1 MSEQVN
7 TSPFQL
13 FERYPDE
20 EAARFYFEKR
30 RWNCLVVCP
39 HCGCDSRISARTGN
53 RIGYYRCGACN
64 KEFTVRRDTIL
75 ERSRIPL
82 HKWLHAMARAITM
95 GKNVSLVQFGKD
107 VGVSPKTALAILDR
121 LHEACGDD
129 ANPKVT
135 SAVEENDALHMSQK
149 NLDRMTD
156 KVFAYNPNAKS
167 NNVLGV
173 IAGAPDKPL
182 VIGEIEIPC
191 YVLEN
196 EERVLTQSGM
206 FSSLGLARRG
216 LVPIEGGARIPRFAA
231 SKAIKPF
238 ISQALM
244 HQLTNPIRFSFAGK
258 EAYGFPAKILP
269 EICRTV
275 LEARRK
281 GSLDRQQQG
290 LAERCEILIQGL
302 ATVGIIAL
310 VDEATGYQ
318 RIREERAL
326 SHILERF
333 VAKELQPWTRTFPFV
348 FYEEICRLKRWPSIY
363 SVKRPAVIGRYTND
377 FVYERLAPG
386 VLEELKR
393 KNPVLPNGYRRHKH
407 HQWFTPDLGHP
418 KLREHLS
425 GVIALMR
432 ISSSWYG
439 FKKNLQK
446 AYPKP
451 DSQLYLDLDIP
462 GED

>member
-149 NLDRMTD
+149 KLDRMTD

-206 FSSLGLARRG
+206 FSQSRSGKTRIGAYRGRGTYSTFRSIQGHKALYLPSVNAPTHKSNKVFFCRQRG
-216 LVPIEGGARIPRFAA
+216 LRVPC
-231 SKAIKPF
+231 
-238 ISQALM
+238 Q
-244 HQLTNPIRFSFAGK
+244 NP
-258 EAYGFPAKILP
+258 P
-269 EICRTV
+269 
-275 LEARRK
+275 
-281 GSLDRQQQG
+281 
-290 LAERCEILIQGL
+290 
-302 ATVGIIAL
+302 
-310 VDEATGYQ
+310 
-318 RIREERAL
+318 
-326 SHILERF
+326 
-333 VAKELQPWTRTFPFV
+333 
-348 FYEEICRLKRWPSIY
+348 
-363 SVKRPAVIGRYTND
+363 
-377 FVYERLAPG
+377 
-386 VLEELKR
+386 
-393 KNPVLPNGYRRHKH
+393 
-407 HQWFTPDLGHP
+407 
-418 KLREHLS
+418 
-425 GVIALMR
+425 
-432 ISSSWYG
+432 
-439 FKKNLQK
+439 
-446 AYPKP
+446 
-451 DSQLYLDLDIP
+451 
-462 GED
+462 